1 MTDRDPARPAD
12 AAQLRVAGLACRR
25 GPRRVFAGLGFAV
38 PAGGALLL
46 RGPNGSGKSTLLRC
60 LAGLLPADTGTV
72 AWAGAAVAR
81 DPDAHRRRLRY
92 LGHQDAVK
100 PQLTVAENLGF
111 AAALAGADG
120 TSGAAA
126 LAAFG
131 IAGLAD
137 LPARYLSAGQRRRLA
152 LARLVAAPAPLWLL
166 DEPLA
171 GLDDTAQGLFAAAL
185 AAHRSQGGL
194 AIFSVHGPF
203 ALPGAETLD
212 LAGFAAGTVA
222 VTGAPAALS

>member
-1 MTDRDPARPAD
+1 VTDPHAARFSD
-12 AAQLRVAGLACRR
+12 AAELRAAALACRR

-38 PAGGALLL
+38 PAAGALLL

-60 LAGLLPADTGTV
+60 LAGLLPADSGAV
-72 AWAGAAVAR
+72 SWAGAPIAG
-81 DPDAHRRRLRY
+81 DPDGHRRRLRY

-100 PQLTVAENLGF
+100 PQLTVAENLRF
-111 AAALAGADG
+111 AAAL
-120 TSGAAA
+120 SGAGRIDAGGA
-126 LAAFG
+126 LDAFG

-171 GLDDTAQGLFAAAL
+171 GLDDAAQALLAAAL

-194 AIFSVHGPF
+194 AVLSVHGPF
-203 ALPGAETLD
+203 ALAGAQTLD
-212 LAGFAAGTVA
+212 LAGFAARDL
-222 VTGAPAALS
+222 APAGQATLP